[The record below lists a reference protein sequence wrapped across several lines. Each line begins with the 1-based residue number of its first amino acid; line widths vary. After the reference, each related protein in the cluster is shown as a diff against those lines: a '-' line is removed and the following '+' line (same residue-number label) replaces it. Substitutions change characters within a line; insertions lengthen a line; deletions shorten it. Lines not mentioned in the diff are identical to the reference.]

1 MRLTYSGGANRP
13 GKLCYNFTISN
24 DLTQMVNF
32 LTKICDC
39 DPYRPAL
46 LDLFTSSEPS
56 IYSSAAFHPFGSDH
70 VSVSTGFL
78 QIEKFIPLSVA
89 QLVTILVMICTV
101 FVIIWEM
108 FHGRISLNL
117 VLLLLLSCVWV
128 QAGIHVFLSIIVNVW
143 SSLVHLLLL
152 ISNSV
157 LNKSKSAIS
166 PLFNVPEKL
175 SSASEKA
182 KLFAENSGF
191 TQV

>member
-1 MRLTYSGGANRP
+1 M
-13 GKLCYNFTISN
+13 
-24 DLTQMVNF
+24 
-32 LTKICDC
+32 
-39 DPYRPAL
+39 
-46 LDLFTSSEPS
+46 
-56 IYSSAAFHPFGSDH
+56 
-70 VSVSTGFL
+70 
-78 QIEKFIPLSVA
+78 
-89 QLVTILVMICTV
+89 
-101 FVIIWEM
+101 
-108 FHGRISLNL
+108 
-117 VLLLLLSCVWV
+117 

-175 SSASEKA
+175 SSGSEKA

>member
-1 MRLTYSGGANRP
+1 M
-13 GKLCYNFTISN
+13 
-24 DLTQMVNF
+24 
-32 LTKICDC
+32 
-39 DPYRPAL
+39 
-46 LDLFTSSEPS
+46 
-56 IYSSAAFHPFGSDH
+56 
-70 VSVSTGFL
+70 
-78 QIEKFIPLSVA
+78 
-89 QLVTILVMICTV
+89 
-101 FVIIWEM
+101 
-108 FHGRISLNL
+108 
-117 VLLLLLSCVWV
+117 
-128 QAGIHVFLSIIVNVW
+128 QAGIHLFSSIIVNVW